1 MSAIVDIDSSGKIS
15 IMEIPPEEAAIL
27 AQALQHRSETKNCR
41 QNFQKSE
48 KSKSFYKISKGLFT
62 HSK

>member
-27 AQALQHRSETKNCR
+27 AQALQHYFENKELQTKFPEER
-41 QNFQKSE
+41 EIKKLLQD
-48 KSKSFYKISKGLFT
+48 I
-62 HSK
+62 

>member
-27 AQALQHRSETKNCR
+27 AQALQHYFENKKLQTKFPEER
-41 QNFQKSE
+41 EIKKLLQDIE
-48 KSKSFYKISKGLFT
+48 RVIYPL
-62 HSK
+62 

>member
-27 AQALQHRSETKNCR
+27 AQALQHYFENKLQTKFPEER
-41 QNFQKSE
+41 EIKKLLQDIE
-48 KSKSFYKISKGLFT
+48 RVIYPL
-62 HSK
+62 

>member
-27 AQALQHRSETKNCR
+27 AQALQHKELQTKFPEER
-41 QNFQKSE
+41 EIKKLLQDIE
-48 KSKSFYKISKGLFT
+48 RVIYPL
-62 HSK
+62 

>member
-27 AQALQHRSETKNCR
+27 AQALQHYLENKELQTKFPEER
-41 QNFQKSE
+41 EIKKLLQDIE
-48 KSKSFYKISKGLFT
+48 RVIYPL
-62 HSK
+62 